1 MENVANGLN
10 VFLADL
16 NVFFRKLQNYH
27 WYIEGEDFFVL
38 HEKLEEYYEEVYKQI
53 DEVAEHLLMMN
64 CEPLATMK
72 SYLQNATLVEAE
84 NKEVKKEEV
93 FSVLINDFT
102 HLMQEAKD
110 IKKQADEKQIVE
122 TSSFIDE
129 MISDFNKKIW
139 MLKQTME

>member
-1 MENVANGLN
+1 MESIANKLN

-27 WYIEGEDFFVL
+27 WYIEGEDFFVI

-64 CEPLATMK
+64 YEPLATMK

-84 NKEVKKEEV
+84 NKKIKKEEV
-93 FSVLINDFT
+93 FSVLVNDFT

-110 IKKQADEKQIVE
+110 IKKQADAKQIVE
-122 TSSFIDE
+122 TSTFIDE